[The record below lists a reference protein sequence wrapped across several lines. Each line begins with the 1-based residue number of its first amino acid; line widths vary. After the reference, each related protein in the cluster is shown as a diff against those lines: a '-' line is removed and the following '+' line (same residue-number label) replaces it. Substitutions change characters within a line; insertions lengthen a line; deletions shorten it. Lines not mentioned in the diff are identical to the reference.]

1 MPFHTPFIR
10 LMKSKNATS
19 LDLTVD
25 TYPSPTED
33 VLPVFCLDK
42 LNPAIYHPVLLT
54 STLPSLSSSSSSH
67 YTSSRS
73 SLSASSRPTQTGDNI
88 SDDSFAFKTASQIHL
103 HSGSVD
109 ATVSYDERD
118 DVPCLVDGVDPG
130 DGGSLG
136 VLSGGRFGRGMN
148 GDGTADGLNPDEH
161 GESAR
166 VPAVSST
173 TRQRSNSQPRMP
185 RGDSGRGSFAQ
196 ACKKYDGKWEEAEWS
211 DRPSVPKGAGIPGVC
226 LLLYQHVSLD

>member
-1 MPFHTPFIR
+1 M
-10 LMKSKNATS
+10 MKSRNSTS
-19 LDLTVD
+19 SDLTVD

-42 LNPAIYHPVLLT
+42 LHPAIYHPVLLT

-73 SLSASSRPTQTGDNI
+73 SSAASSSRPTETGDNI
-88 SDDSFAFKTASQIHL
+88 SDNSFAIKTASQIHL

-109 ATVSYDERD
+109 ETVSYDERD
-118 DVPCLVDGVDPG
+118 DVPCLVDGVDAGDDGSPG
-130 DGGSLG
+130 VVG
-136 VLSGGRFGRGMN
+136 GGRIGRGVN
-148 GDGTADGLNPDEH
+148 GASTADDDR
-161 GESAR
+161 GESVR

-173 TRQRSNSQPRMP
+173 RQRSNSQLRMP

-196 ACKKYDGKWEEAEWS
+196 ACKKFGGRWEEAEWS
-211 DRPSVPKGAGIPGVC
+211 DRPSVPRGEGIPGV
-226 LLLYQHVSLD
+226 